1 MVNGFVDRIAKTRQS
16 SLSGFQAE
24 IVGAVMSSPL
34 YGPIVSQARNTMVKT
49 AESVG
54 IDWTVKLT
62 ALLAATDWE
71 KRVAEVVAEKPLLRP
86 PPYYE
91 NKFHGYSEGNLC
103 INAAIEQELA
113 GKAVGARNY
122 PEEGRGG
129 EEALRGAF
137 DTQLIALG
145 GLTLP
150 QHGTIVDM
158 GCGTGTSSRRLAKL
172 FPQAG
177 RILGL
182 DVSPFMVAVGR
193 YLQTEV
199 PAGLPWVEA
208 FGADH
213 RVTLQYAEVAHT
225 GLADRSV
232 DMVSL
237 SFVLHEMPAAAARD
251 VLREAWRILKP
262 GGQFFIAEM
271 DPDTPGYRKLR
282 ANPWLYSILRSTEPF
297 LDAYFDE
304 VAVRLPA
311 LLEQQGFPLVRVA
324 AATGRHFAILASKG
338 GVVDA
343 RPSDEVRAAS
353 DKHVSPLVKAISK

>member
-1 MVNGFVDRIAKTRQS
+1 MHKVVLLIAAVAMVNGFVDRIAKTRQS

-113 GKAVGARNY
+113 GNAA
-122 PEEGRGG
+122 
-129 EEALRGAF
+129 
-137 DTQLIALG
+137 DALG